1 MISESWYWKQPL
13 LEAADRFEAL
23 KSTGELSDEQLAEI
37 EREIFIG
44 FYSVR
49 KLFESV
55 AKITDATKAMEIQVE
70 WHPNREAV
78 TWRNNHKISELY
90 DLTVSNQ
97 ETRALR
103 FICGRIIHSFVFSPS
118 FEEDGGLA
126 GIFFTSDL
134 DKDKKL
140 YFLSIN
146 QVIKIFQRVG
156 NDDPANIEWSTD
168 PKTGKKAL
176 VVE

>member
-1 MISESWYWKQPL
+1 MISESWYWKKPL

-23 KSTGELSDEQLAEI
+23 KSAGDLSDEQLAEI

-49 KLFESV
+49 KLFEAV
-55 AKITDATKAMEIQVE
+55 AKITDATKAMKVQVD
-70 WHPNREAV
+70 WYPNREAV
-78 TWRNNHKISELY
+78 TWRNNHRISEIY

-103 FICGRIIHSFVFSPS
+103 FICGRIIHSFVFSPCI
-118 FEEDGGLA
+118 EEDGGLA
-126 GIFFTSDL
+126 GIFFTSDI
-134 DKDKKL
+134 DKDEKL

-146 QVIKIFQRVG
+146 QVIEIFQRVG
-156 NDDPANIEWSTD
+156 NDDPVNIVWSKD
-168 PKTGKKAL
+168 AQTGEETL
-176 VVE
+176 VVG